1 MQNMPMR
8 RLSPAS
14 LAGLF
19 VGLLLLAPLGA
30 APLSALGANP
40 TGTGQAYK
48 WVDDKGITHYG
59 DSIPPEYAKRERS
72 VLNRQG
78 VEVRRLE
85 AERTPEQIAAAEVRD
100 AERRKRRDRDQFLL
114 TTYTSAKDIEA
125 LRDQRLQQIG
135 DQRKSMESYIDT
147 LTSRLDALQ
156 IRAQTFRPYNP
167 SPDARRMPDQL
178 AEELVR
184 AINEVRR
191 QRMSVDSRRNEETQL
206 SDEFQSDIDRFRAL
220 KSGNGENR

>member
-1 MQNMPMR
+1 M
-8 RLSPAS
+8 SPELPEHAQRNREHWD
-14 LAGLF
+14 AW
-19 VGLLLLAPLGA
+19 A
-30 APLSALGANP
+30 
-40 TGTGQAYK
+40 
-48 WVDDKGITHYG
+48 
-59 DSIPPEYAKRERS
+59 PEYAKRERS

-135 DQRKSMESYIDT
+135 DQRKSMENFIDT

-156 IRAQTFRPYNP
+156 IRQQVVLRRAHPKRGRPGPEGFVLKNVINRQQGEP
-167 SPDARRMPDQL
+167 AKCDRPEQQKRGQKQAKDTQRRGIAP
-178 AEELVR
+178 
-184 AINEVRR
+184 N
-191 QRMSVDSRRNEETQL
+191 
-206 SDEFQSDIDRFRAL
+206 
-220 KSGNGENR
+220 K